1 MRRWIR
7 SLIAVALAAA
17 MLGPAA
23 ARAAQPPITFQVQPV
38 VGANTAIANVAA
50 GVPGDPGSWELNHYF
65 HITNTNPS
73 GSVAIVSV
81 ALTVGGSTTTTPVNQ
96 VIGPGA
102 RRLINVPATPNGA
115 LPAPTTATATVNVRD
130 YDPAVKQ
137 LSLAPYPTAF
147 NFPLNDSDLPK
158 NTYWGNFERTDST
171 SHHHGDL
178 PQYYAY
184 DLLGYKFDSS
194 SKQWVT
200 HPANSDATN
209 NASYY
214 AWNKPL
220 RAIGNGTVI
229 ECRRSLADNTPGV
242 MDAAHRF
249 GNAVWIKLDTG
260 EVVAYAHTKQFSIP
274 TSVCPTESVSLADAA
289 TPVHAQAVRVYAGEV
304 IGRIGNT
311 GNTSEPHVHMQLVA
325 NPPFDEDD
333 SNSLST
339 PGLPLNFDGYRTRT
353 RDGLT
358 QGTGFDWV
366 DVPRGHGAVLP
377 DYGLLQPHV
386 CGWNP
391 PAPGQ
396 KSATLTGL
404 SEACFQVRFDDA
416 VAAGYQP
423 IAIDGY
429 TIAGTPFFNVLLR
442 PNRPATAAYAGMT
455 TADFKAKRSALAKQG
470 YRLIHLD
477 LYLRGSSSRRYNAV
491 WVKDGGPKTVAYA
504 AKSVSSHTAQ
514 FNSLTGKGYVPLAI
528 SAIFRNGKTE
538 VAAVY
543 VKKNVGKFA
552 AVGGVSLS
560 KLQGEF
566 DKQTKA
572 GLRPTYVDAYRKG
585 GKPYFS
591 LIFTQKASK
600 NYLMRHGLTEK
611 QLVTLDKLRRTFN
624 NQLAVAMTGY
634 QVGSKSTR
642 FAAIWRK

>member
-1 MRRWIR
+1 VRRTRCLIALALL
-7 SLIAVALAAA
+7 LIAVLPS
-17 MLGPAA
+17 G
-23 ARAAQPPITFQVQPV
+23 ARAAQPPITFTVQPV
-38 VGANTAIANVAA
+38 SGSNTVMAKVAP
-50 GVPGDPGSWELNHYF
+50 GVPGDPPRWELNYYF
-65 HITNTNPS
+65 DITNTNPS

-81 ALTVGGSTTTTPVNQ
+81 ALTINGGTNTTPVNQ
-96 VIGPGA
+96 VLAAGA
-102 RRLINVPATPNGA
+102 RTLISVPTTPGGA
-115 LPAPTTATATVNVRD
+115 LPAPTGAIGTVNVRD
-130 YDPAVKQ
+130 YDPAAKL
-137 LSLAPYPTAF
+137 LSLAVYSNAF

-158 NTYWGNFERTDST
+158 DTYWGNFERTDAT

-184 DLLGYKFDSS
+184 DILAYKFDSTSSQWLTRPPGS
-194 SKQWVT
+194 SKT
-200 HPANSDATN
+200 D

-214 AWNKPL
+214 AWNRPL
-220 RAIGNGTVI
+220 RAIGNGTII
-229 ECRRSLADNTPGV
+229 ECRRSLADNAPGAT
-242 MDAAHRF
+242 DSAHRF
-249 GNAVWIKLDTG
+249 GNAVWIKLDSG

-274 TSVCPTESVSLADAA
+274 TSLCPTESVSLADAM
-289 TPVHAQAVRVYAGEV
+289 TPVHAQPKRVYAGQV

-325 NPPFDEDD
+325 NQPFDEDD
-333 SNSLST
+333 SYSLSG
-339 PGLPLNFDGYRTRT
+339 PAFPLNFDGYRTRS
-353 RDGLT
+353 RIGLT
-358 QGTGFDWV
+358 QGSGFDWV
-366 DVPRGHGAVLP
+366 DVPRGQGAVLP
-377 DYGLLQPHV
+377 DFGLLQPHV

-404 SEACFQVRFDDA
+404 SEQCFQVRFEDA
-416 VAAGYQP
+416 VAAGYLP

-429 TIAGTPFFNVLLR
+429 TIAGKAFFNVLLR

-455 TADFKAKRSALAKQG
+455 TADFKSKRTSLRNQG

-477 LYLRGSSSRRYNAV
+477 LYLRGPSSRRYTAV

-504 AKSVSSHTAQ
+504 AKSVAAHTKQ
-514 FNSLTGKGYVPLAI
+514 FNSLTSKGYVPLAI
-528 SAIFRNGKTE
+528 SAVFRNGKTE

-543 VKKNVGKFA
+543 VKKNVGNFVA
-552 AVGGVSLS
+552 IGGVSLS
-560 KLQGEF
+560 KLQAEF

-600 NYLMRHGLTEK
+600 NYLMRHGLTQK
-611 QLVTLDKLRRTFN
+611 KLVALDKVRRIVG
-624 NQLAVAMTGY
+624 QLAVAMTGY
-634 QVGSKSTR
+634 QVGTGSAR